1 MNLRKLLLLAVSII
15 TLAASGSYVFIYLY
29 RWEWNRAVI
38 SGIIFLAAEIAIVG
52 WTLNNK
58 LSDTARRSVQPARVD
73 VDRTRRIAGHLDVA
87 RDQPSRVFEWLKPD
101 GSRLGVFVPI
111 LMGAGLLL
119 SALAWMV
126 ERIARAT
133 AGRAS
138 DRQLASTLSA
148 LAPPPGG
155 FLDDRNDP
163 LRDLRGPAGG
173 RW

>member
-1 MNLRKLLLLAVSII
+1 MNLRKLFVLAIGLV
-15 TLAASGSYVFIYLY
+15 TLAGSGGYVFIYLY

-38 SGIIFLAAEIAIVG
+38 SGVIFLAAEIAIIG
-52 WTLNNK
+52 WALNNK
-58 LSDTARRSVQPARVD
+58 LNDIGHRGDHDRS
-73 VDRTRRIAGHLDVA
+73 RRISRHLDEA
-87 RDQPSRVFEWLKPD
+87 RNQPSRAFEWLRPD
-101 GSRLGVFVPI
+101 PSKLSVFVPI

-119 SALAWMV
+119 SAVAWVV

-133 AGRAS
+133 AGRMS
-138 DRQLASTLSA
+138 DRQLASTLST
-148 LAPPPGG
+148 LTPPPDG